1 MNRIAV
7 ADDRPTPRRRALL
20 SGKIERT
27 IDITNTVPR
36 LNIAD
41 P

>member
-1 MNRIAV
+1 MNNIA
-7 ADDRPTPRRRALL
+7 ALDDRPTPKRSALL

-27 IDITNTVPR
+27 IDITKTVPR

>member
-1 MNRIAV
+1 MSNKA
-7 ADDRPTPRRRALL
+7 ALDDRPSPKRSASL

-27 IDITNTVPR
+27 IDITKTVPK
-36 LNIAD
+36 LNIAE

>member
-1 MNRIAV
+1 MNNKA
-7 ADDRPTPRRRALL
+7 ALDDKPTPKRSASL

-27 IDITNTVPR
+27 IDITKTVPK
-36 LNIAD
+36 LKIAE